1 VVIISKIYISDLDG
15 TLLQNNGTL
24 SDFSKRELTHLLN
37 NGLYFTVAS
46 ARSVVAM
53 RKILADVPIQ
63 LPVIEFNGAFISDLA
78 TGRHEII
85 NQLEQELVPEILHL
99 VNKHDCIPF
108 ISSFNGNEDC
118 LYYERVTNYG
128 MQWYFDDRTHHK
140 DKRLRHTAKH
150 SQNFKDQIV
159 CFTIIDQKEKLL
171 DLAAAIKEH
180 SMGKVEI
187 HLFENQYSPG
197 WYWLT
202 VHDKRASKDQA
213 IQVLLE
219 RLGISKNELTVFGDN
234 SNDIKMFKLAG
245 QSVAVSN
252 ATEELKQYAS
262 QIIGTNE
269 EDSVVRYIMKNSI
282 ECGD

>member
-37 NGLYFTVAS
+37 NDLCFTVAS

-85 NQLEQELVPEILHL
+85 NQLDQELVPEILHL
-99 VNKHDCIPF
+99 VNQHDCIPF
-108 ISSFNGNEDC
+108 ISSYNGKEDC
-118 LYYERVTNYG
+118 LYYERVTNDG
-128 MQWYFDDRTHHK
+128 MQWYFEDRTHHK

-150 SQNFKDQIV
+150 SNNFNDQVV
-159 CFTIIDQKEKLL
+159 CFTIINQKENLIE
-171 DLAAAIKEH
+171 LAAAIKEH
-180 SMGKVEI
+180 CNEKVEI
-187 HLFENQYSPG
+187 HLFENQYSLG

-213 IQVLLE
+213 IQILLE
-219 RLGISKNELTVFGDN
+219 RIGISKNELTVFGDN

-252 ATEELKQYAS
+252 ATEELKQYATLVV
-262 QIIGTNE
+262 GTNE
-269 EDSVVRYIMKNSI
+269 EDSVVKYILKNSI
-282 ECGD
+282 AYGG